1 MSHLPEEHPDAFKCI
16 SSGGLS
22 VQLSN
27 SNPFG
32 RVPVDQTCEETVNND
47 TQTSGGT
54 NGFSLKP
61 NAVNKYYLVIFL
73 FLPMFIVMFII
84 CATCHSNMFVFRSS
98 LLCSL
103 FHPST
108 ICKFCQFV
116 RSKSKSAKVFLAP
129 FRGHNFS
136 PKLTPFCL
144 QTPKR
149 KVARGAFSS
158 SGTPIMLSVVLLR
171 NFHTQP

>member
-1 MSHLPEEHPDAFKCI
+1 MTYTHTDVRLC
-16 SSGGLS
+16 
-22 VQLSN
+22 VQAIRAY
-27 SNPFG
+27 F
-32 RVPVDQTCEETVNND
+32 
-47 TQTSGGT
+47 
-54 NGFSLKP
+54 
-61 NAVNKYYLVIFL
+61 IFL
-73 FLPMFIVMFII
+73 FLPMLIVIFII
-84 CATCHSNMFVFRSS
+84 CATCHSNMFVFRSL

-116 RSKSKSAKVFLAP
+116 RSKSKSAKFFLAP

-149 KVARGAFSS
+149 KVAKGAFSS
-158 SGTPIMLSVVLLR
+158 SGTPIMLSVTLPR
-171 NFHTQP
+171 NFHTQPQMSLP